1 MAVRGELRAFA
12 HKDTQTHRTVSE
24 QGLCFLRTHF
34 LVDGG
39 GGVGGQETWVNTLQN
54 EFFFDSYEP
63 NGDKMAVGRGRFSL
77 FWSIQFMLLTRHE
90 GLAHFWSAHHVVLA
104 LLTALGCEDLP
115 TEAVM
120 GGPQRWQ
127 THLETRG
134 W

>member
-1 MAVRGELRAFA
+1 MAA
-12 HKDTQTHRTVSE
+12 
-24 QGLCFLRTHF
+24 
-34 LVDGG
+34 
-39 GGVGGQETWVNTLQN
+39 GQETWVNTLQN

-90 GLAHFWSAHHVVLA
+90 GLAHFWSAHHMVLA

-120 GGPQRWQ
+120 GGPQGWQ

>member
-1 MAVRGELRAFA
+1 
-12 HKDTQTHRTVSE
+12 
-24 QGLCFLRTHF
+24 
-34 LVDGG
+34 
-39 GGVGGQETWVNTLQN
+39 
-54 EFFFDSYEP
+54 
-63 NGDKMAVGRGRFSL
+63 
-77 FWSIQFMLLTRHE
+77 MLLTRHE